1 MKKILIPLAACTLWA
16 VGSPAQAASSVD
28 LSVTGSIT
36 PSACTPSLSN
46 GGVYDLGKIAA
57 KDLNADQP
65 TPLAAHNLQLTII
78 CDAAA
83 LVALK
88 PSDNRAGSSFE
99 SSTLKFGLGM
109 VNDGEKLGSMT
120 LNLGSIVADG
130 AAMYPI
136 GSVGSGSIEWS
147 PTSIMSPTF
156 LTSFSLIRN
165 TPNQAPA
172 PIQQLTAEV
181 LIEPRIAPAN
191 TLTLN
196 TEVPINGSATLEL
209 NYL

>member
-1 MKKILIPLAACTLWA
+1 MKKILIPLAVYSLWA
-16 VGSPAQAASSVD
+16 VGSPSQAASSVD

-57 KDLNADQP
+57 KDLNVDQP
-65 TPLAAHNLQLTII
+65 TQLTAHNLQLTIT
-78 CDAAA
+78 CDAST

-88 PSDNRAGSSFE
+88 SSDNRAGSSFD
-99 SSTLKFGLGM
+99 SSPLRFGLGL
-109 VNDGEKLGSMT
+109 VNDNEKLGSMS
-120 LNLGSIVADG
+120 LNLDSIVADG

-136 GSVGSGSIEWS
+136 GSVGSGSTEWA
-147 PTSIMSPTF
+147 PASIMSTTF
-156 LTSFSLIRN
+156 LTSFTLSKN
-165 TPNQAPA
+165 TPNLAPS
-172 PIQQLTAEV
+172 PIQQLIADV

-196 TEVPINGSATLEL
+196 TEVPIDGSATLEL